1 MGEGKWSYTPGRDR
15 VLQNGLWE
23 ILPGCRAIFW
33 YGRKGDSAIPKLHF
47 PGIDS
52 TAAVWL
58 AERKIKAVGID
69 TPSIDF
75 GQSKNFKTHQILL
88 GSDIPAFENVA
99 NMDQLP
105 PKGAYAIALPM
116 KIKNG
121 SGGPL
126 RLIAWLPGK

>member
-1 MGEGKWSYTPGRDR
+1 MGERKWFYTPGRDR

-23 ILPGCRAIFW
+23 ILPKCREYFGTAE
-33 YGRKGDSAIPKLHF
+33 KGDSAIPKLHF

-52 TAAVWL
+52 TAAIWL
-58 AERKIKAVGID
+58 AEHKIKAVGID

-75 GQSKNFKTHQILL
+75 GQSKNFKTHQLLL
-88 GSDIPAFENVA
+88 GAGIPAFENVA

-105 PKGAYAIALPM
+105 AKGAYAIALPM

-126 RLIAWLPGK
+126 RLIAWLPGQ